1 MRDLQKGTYIAVY
14 SFKTIL
20 RKLMK
25 SEILSEYSSSA
36 HSYANLVMY
45 QRLLFVSFLVL
56 FLGFHFVIRYVFNGL
71 QCI

>member
-36 HSYANLVMY
+36 HSYANLVKY
-45 QRLLFVSFLVL
+45 
-56 FLGFHFVIRYVFNGL
+56 
-71 QCI
+71 